1 MIIEKKIKLELK
13 ASVSTTG
20 SSGKYLAVELDENSG
35 SVKMIME
42 DIAHFL
48 IHELCDIEESI
59 TSEEGIYIHIY
70 ADMIESE

>member
-20 SSGKYLAVELDENSG
+20 ISGKYLAIELDDNSH

-48 IHELCDIEESI
+48 QYELCDINESI
-59 TSEEGIYIHIY
+59 TSEEGVYIHIY

>member
-20 SSGKYLAVELDENSG
+20 SSGKYLAIELDENSHN
-35 SVKMIME
+35 VKMIME

-48 IHELCDIEESI
+48 THELCDIEESI
-59 TSEEGIYIHIY
+59 TSEHGVYIHIY
-70 ADMIESE
+70 ADEVE